1 MDLAFSYE
9 RYLALLNVYL
19 LLVLLV
25 AYLIRG
31 FPFYPME
38 KIYSDSKDMY
48 VFFFREVSMEE
59 LIKLDSCFV
68 VQLLG
73 FDDSRSIT
81 VENRTVGR

>member
-1 MDLAFSYE
+1 
-9 RYLALLNVYL
+9 
-19 LLVLLV
+19 
-25 AYLIRG
+25 
-31 FPFYPME
+31 
-38 KIYSDSKDMY
+38 
-48 VFFFREVSMEE
+48 MEE

>member
-25 AYLIRG
+25 ADLIRG
-31 FPFYPME
+31 FFFILWK